1 MMAAIVAAR
10 NGAEVCIFEKSNRLG
25 KKILATGNGRCNY
38 TNINTSVND
47 YHGNNLVFV
56 EEVIN
61 SFDIN
66 STLDFFEGLGIYP
79 RIAENGKVY
88 PYSLQAASVL
98 DNLRYEL
105 DKYNIKEMT
114 EHKVKSLRKSKAAF
128 DIITDI
134 GIFNADKVI
143 ITTGGKAGLQ
153 YGCTGDGYEIAKA
166 LGHKIIRQFPALVQL
181 KLDADYLKKISGV
194 KFDGAASCLSESD
207 VIRREEGEI
216 LFTDYGISGP
226 PILQIS
232 REAINLIYDKKNAY
246 VLVDMFPE
254 FSKNELFEILLK
266 RFNKQKDKSLEESFN
281 GLINKKLIPVIINL
295 ANIKIDDKFVSV
307 QDKCSKLNKKNIY
320 SIINVLKEWKIEV
333 VGHND
338 WQQAQTT
345 AGGVCVDEIDSRT
358 MESKKEKGL
367 YFAGEVLDVDGDCG
381 GFNLQWAWSSGYL
394 AGYSASTSVWKY
406 NVIHMEEKWKVF

>member
-1 MMAAIVAAR
+1 MKIKIAIIGGGAAGMMSAIVAAR
-10 NGAEVCIFEKSNRLG
+10 NGAEVCIYEKSNRLG

-47 YHGNNLVFV
+47 YHGNNLKFV

-79 RIAENGKVY
+79 RIEENGKVY
-88 PYSLQAASVL
+88 PYSLQASSVL

-105 DKYNIKEMT
+105 GRYNIKEIT
-114 EHKVKSLRKSKAAF
+114 EHKVKSLRKNKAGF
-128 DIITDI
+128 DIITDA

-143 ITTGGKAGLQ
+143 ISTGGKAGLQ
-153 YGCTGDGYEIAKA
+153 YGCTGDGYELAKG

-181 KLDADYLKKISGV
+181 KLNADYLKKISGV
-194 KFDGAASCLSESD
+194 KFDGAASCFSESD
-207 VIRREEGEI
+207 LIRREEGEI

-232 REAINLIYDKKNAY
+232 REAINLIYDKKKAY
-246 VLVDMFPE
+246 VIVDMFPE
-254 FSKNELFEILLK
+254 FSKNELFELLSK
-266 RFNKQKDKSLEESFN
+266 RFAKQKDKSLEESFN
-281 GLINKKLIPVIINL
+281 GLINKKLIPVILSL
-295 ANIKIDDKFVSV
+295 ANIKIDDKLASM
-307 QDKCSKLNKKNIY
+307 QDKCNKLNKKNIY

-345 AGGVCVDEIDSRT
+345 AGGVCVDEIDSGT

-394 AGYSASTSVWKY
+394 AGYSASASV
-406 NVIHMEEKWKVF
+406 

>member
-1 MMAAIVAAR
+1 MKIKVAIIGGGAAGMMAAIVAAR
-10 NGAEVCIFEKSNRLG
+10 NGAEVCIYEKSNRLG

-38 TNINTSVND
+38 TNVNTSVND
-47 YHGNNLVFV
+47 YHGNNLSFI

-79 RIAENGKVY
+79 RIEENGKVY
-88 PYSLQAASVL
+88 PYSLQASSVL

-105 DKYNIKEMT
+105 SRYNIKEIT
-114 EHKVKSLRKSKAAF
+114 EHKVKSLRKNKAGF
-128 DIITDI
+128 DIITDN
-134 GIFNADKVI
+134 GIFSTDKVI
-143 ITTGGKAGLQ
+143 ISTGGKAGLQ
-153 YGCTGDGYEIAKA
+153 YGCTGDGYELAKG

-194 KFDGAASCLSESD
+194 KFDGAASCFSD
-207 VIRREEGEI
+207 SDLIRREDGEI

-232 REAINLIYDKKNAY
+232 REAINLIYDKKKAY
-246 VLVDMFPE
+246 VIVDMFPE
-254 FSKNELFEILLK
+254 FNKNELFEILSK
-266 RFNKQKDKSLEESFN
+266 RFAKQKDKTLEESFN
-281 GLINKKLIPVIINL
+281 GLINKKLIPVILSL
-295 ANIKIDDKFVSV
+295 ANIKIDDKLAGA
-307 QDKCSKLNKKNIY
+307 QDKCNKLNKKNIY

-345 AGGVCVDEIDSRT
+345 AGGVCVDEIDSKT

-394 AGYSASTSVWKY
+394 AGYSASASV
-406 NVIHMEEKWKVF
+406 

>member
-1 MMAAIVAAR
+1 MKIKVAIIGGGAAGMMAAIIAAR
-10 NGAEVCIFEKSNRLG
+10 NGAEVCIYEKSNRLG

-47 YHGNNLVFV
+47 YHGSNLKFV

-61 SFDIN
+61 LFDIN
-66 STLDFFEGLGIYP
+66 RTLDFFEALGVYP

-105 DKYNIKEMT
+105 DKYSIKEMT
-114 EHKVKSLRKSKAAF
+114 EYKVKSLRKNKALF
-128 DIITDI
+128 DIITDN

-143 ITTGGKAGLQ
+143 VTTGGKAGLQ
-153 YGCTGDGYEIAKA
+153 YGCTGDGYEMAKD

-194 KFDGAASCLSESD
+194 KFDGAVSCISESD
-207 VIRREEGEI
+207 VIRKEEGEI

-232 REAINLIYDKKNAY
+232 REAINLIYNKKISY

-254 FSKNELFEILLK
+254 FSKSELFEILSR
-266 RFNKQKDKSLEESFN
+266 RFISQKDKSLEESFN
-281 GLINKKLIPVIINL
+281 GLVNKKLIPVIINL
-295 ANIKIDDKFVSV
+295 ANIKIDDKFVST
-307 QDKCSKLNKKNIY
+307 QDNCSKLNKKNIY

-345 AGGVCVDEIDSRT
+345 AGGVCVDEIDSKT
-358 MESKKEKGL
+358 MESKKLKGL

-394 AGYSASTSVWKY
+394 AGYSASTS
-406 NVIHMEEKWKVF
+406 I